1 MYRTSQIGTF
11 QKAET
16 RLVAVLIRSTL
27 AAEES
32 HADML
37 VESGAVFINGSQV
50 RDGGVALFTNDFVQL
65 MVNLKYYMGYRHV
78 LTSLIDKH
86 RRVAK
91 LARYKY
97 SPTS

>member
-1 MYRTSQIGTF
+1 MYRTSKIGTF
-11 QKAET
+11 RRAET
-16 RLVAVLIRSTL
+16 KLASVLVRSSL

-37 VESGAVFINGSQV
+37 VESGSVFINGSQV
-50 RDGGVALFTNDFVQL
+50 CNGITALFTNDFVQL
-65 MVNLKYYMGYRHV
+65 IVNVKYYMAYRHV